1 MMLGKMEQLF
11 EFIEHITDNFLWTL
25 CSGYLLRKAADISC
39 QLKYYWCV
47 NCTIV
52 WNFLDLGLFFLGQKR
67 QIPVSDIFADG
78 VGNNTITPEEIL
90 VSVHIPHSRKVSY

>member
-1 MMLGKMEQLF
+1 MMLWKMEQLF

-39 QLKYYWCV
+39 QLKYYWYV
-47 NCTIV
+47 LIAQLYGIF
-52 WNFLDLGLFFLGQKR
+52 WIWDFFLGQKR